1 MQINTELA
9 IDAPASDV
17 WKVLTDFAS
26 YPQWNP
32 VITKIEGS
40 PIIGE
45 QISFKICVFP
55 KIELPIMACEI
66 LIASEQN
73 KELRW
78 RGPTVPVLDAV
89 ITGEHYFM
97 VQAMGEGKSRLIHGE
112 NFTGLIVPALAPL
125 LQARLTSLYS
135 SMNKSLKERC
145 EKLRLSK

>member
-17 WKVLTDFAS
+17 WKVLTDFTS

-32 VITKIEGS
+32 VITRIEGS
-40 PIIGE
+40 PIVGE
-45 QISFKICVFP
+45 KISFKICVFP

-78 RGPTVPVLDAV
+78 RGPAVPILDALV
-89 ITGEHYFM
+89 TGEHFFM
-97 VQAMGEGKSRLIHGE
+97 VQAMGETKSRFIHGE
-112 NFTGLIVPALAPL
+112 NFSGLVVPALTPL
-125 LQARLTSLYS
+125 LQTRLTALYS
-135 SMNKSLKERC
+135 AMNKALKERC